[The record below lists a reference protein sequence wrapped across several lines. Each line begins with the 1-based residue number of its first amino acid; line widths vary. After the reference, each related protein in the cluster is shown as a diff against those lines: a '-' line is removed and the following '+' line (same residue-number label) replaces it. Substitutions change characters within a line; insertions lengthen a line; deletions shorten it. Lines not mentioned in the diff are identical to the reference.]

1 MRILFYN
8 WVDYLDD
15 ERRGGGVSIYQKNV
29 IHALNAEEATECLFL
44 SSGISYDL
52 LNDRPRWEQVRHGP
66 TEDRALRFEIVNSGA
81 LAPGHHSFG
90 DPRQVEDPATEAAFF
105 DFLRAKGPFDVV
117 HFNNLEG
124 IPAGVLKLKEHFPDT
139 RVILSLHNYF
149 PVCPQVNLWYQEEEN
164 CLDYENGRKCVTCL
178 PYQHDQRVIR
188 LANGV
193 AFNLKKAG
201 IRPGSRLFDRGFG
214 PAMRVANRLVR
225 FWARRIRRSRPASLT
240 PATAPQRA
248 PGQVLERLEARNA
261 KFAKRRRDMATLINT
276 HCDSVLCVSHR
287 VGEVAARYG
296 IAPDLLE
303 TSYIGTRHADKFAQ
317 TRPAVTLLGD
327 DGLLTMGY
335 LGYMRRDKGF
345 FFMLEALE
353 GMPDA
358 LAARIRLVIASRR
371 ADAET
376 MERVVALSERFA
388 SVQYADGYAHD
399 QLDALLDG
407 VGVGVI
413 PVLWED
419 NLPQV
424 AIEMHAR
431 HIPLLTSDL
440 GGAQELGGSADMRF
454 TSGDIDDFH
463 ARVQAMLD
471 GEIDLSQ
478 YWSGALAPYSMEN
491 HLAELHQVYASP
503 VRPIGM
509 LPSAP
514 GADPELGRDLRPV
527 ESIDDNGPVGAYE
540 IEPGEINETQD
551 P

>member
-29 IHALNAEEATECLFL
+29 IHALNGEGATDCLFL
-44 SSGISYDL
+44 SSGISYDIL
-52 LNDRPRWEQVRHGP
+52 SDVPRWEAMKHGP
-66 TEDRALRFEIVNSGA
+66 AEDRALRYEIVNSGV
-81 LAPGHHSFG
+81 LAPGHHSYG

-124 IPAGVLKLKEHFPDT
+124 IPAGVLRLKEHFPDT

-149 PVCPQVNLWYQEEEN
+149 PVCPQVNLWYQEAEN
-164 CLDYENGRKCVTCL
+164 CLDYDQGRKCVSCL

-214 PAMRVANRLVR
+214 PAMRVANRVVR
-225 FWARRIRRSRPASLT
+225 FWSRRIRRSRPASM
-240 PATAPQRA
+240 AAQVSVQRS
-248 PGQVLERLEARNA
+248 PGQVLEKLEARNL
-261 KFAKRRRDMATLINT
+261 KFVKRRRDMATLINT

-296 IAPDLLE
+296 IAPELLE
-303 TSYIGTRHADKFAQ
+303 TSYIGTRHAEKFAQ
-317 TRPAVTLLGD
+317 TSPAQTLLGE
-327 DGLLTMGY
+327 DGTLTMAF

-345 FFMLEALE
+345 YFLLEALE
-353 GMPDA
+353 EMPIE
-358 LAARIRLVIASRR
+358 LAERVHLVIASRR
-371 ADAET
+371 GDHET

-388 SVQYADGYAHD
+388 SVQYADGYSHD
-399 QLDALLDG
+399 QLDALLEG

-440 GGAQELGGSADMRF
+440 GGAQELGNSPEMRF
-454 TSGDIDDFH
+454 ASGDIDDFH

-471 GEIDLSQ
+471 GEIDLSD
-478 YWSGALAPYSMEN
+478 YWSRALAPYSMEN
-491 HLAELHQVYASP
+491 HLAELHQVYAAP
-503 VRPIGM
+503 VRPIGLM
-509 LPSAP
+509 PSAP
-514 GADPELGRDLRPV
+514 GADPEIGAELRASVV
-527 ESIDDNGPVGAYE
+527 EDVPVGAYR
-540 IEPGEINETQD
+540 IEPGEITEED
-551 P
+551 KY